1 MRTAA
6 PILLAV
12 IVLAGGAQAAAPVA
26 TVEPSTTLAAAES
39 EFAAHSVREGMRAA
53 FLAHFTDDGVLV
65 REGWTNANA
74 YLGPRPDP
82 AILRDWRAQYTET
95 GDSGELRLST
105 GPWKLTSKTKP
116 ETPPSYGQFVSVWR
130 REPGKPWKVAV
141 DLGISH
147 PEATLWDRP
156 LEAVVLRGGA
166 ARNAPA
172 IEAAEERFAA
182 DARASGPRSA
192 YSRSASERLRFYR
205 GGFAPLIGKPAAPPP
220 TPKGDARIAR
230 TIERLEVA
238 PSAHFGYPRGSL
250 AAASAPDKPLGQFL
264 RVWHTEGGEWRIA
277 LDVAVVPRP

>member
-12 IVLAGGAQAAAPVA
+12 IVLAGCAQAPVPVA
-26 TVEPSTTLAAAES
+26 TVEPSTSLAAAES

-65 REGWTNANA
+65 REGWTNAIA
-74 YLGPRPDP
+74 PLGPRPD
-82 AILRDWRAQYTET
+82 AGILLDWRAQYTET
-95 GDSGELRLST
+95 AASGELGLST

-116 ETPPSYGQFVSVWR
+116 EPPRSYGQFVSVWR

-205 GGFAPLIGKPAAPPP
+205 GGFAPLIGKPAAPASPAL
-220 TPKGDARIAR
+220 GDERIAP
-230 TIERLEVA
+230 TIQHTHIARFGDVCYM
-238 PSAHFGYPRGSL
+238 PSSF
-250 AAASAPDKPLGQFL
+250 AAAAAAAHTPGQL
-264 RVWHTEGGEWRIA
+264 
-277 LDVAVVPRP
+277 